1 MAGVIFACC
10 FWQPSWRPAHAPVR
24 HPISQLAKVSP
35 DEVRVQVAR
44 VGFDDETGSNYV
56 LLLDDTESRMLPIMI
71 GESEATA
78 ILLALHGIKPERPF
92 THDLIRSIIG
102 KTGNSVDRIEIADM
116 RDEIYYATIYM
127 DGGRYTIDSR
137 PSDAIA
143 LAMNMNA
150 PIYVNTKLFESA
162 PAIGLGGGGKIPDTA
177 QALGLTVEQLTPDLA
192 SAFGEPGGR
201 GVLVSEVD
209 SSAKKAGVARG
220 DIVVKVGK
228 NDVKALDDFNRQVCE
243 RQERR
248 CDVDSESRRLEPH
261 RHAGCRRRALGARDS
276 HQLNRMLGACGHAQA
291 ARMAFVGA
299 NRERLAIAMHPCL
312 HPRNQRHRALVI
324 VAQFAHLE
332 DVVRASL
339 DAIFLGLASRA
350 VDHRRENAARLL
362 LAFRFR

>member
-1 MAGVIFACC
+1 MRAFGGRHLCLLLLAAVVAACSC
-10 FWQPSWRPAHAPVR
+10 TRSPNQSA
-24 HPISQLAKVSP
+24 AKVSP

-56 LLLDDTESRMLPIMI
+56 LLLDDTESRVLPIMI
-71 GESEATA
+71 GENEATA

-150 PIYVNTKLFESA
+150 PIYVNAKLFESA
-162 PAIGLGGGGKIPDTA
+162 PGIGLGGAGKIPDTA
-177 QALGLTVEQLTPDLA
+177 RALGLTVEQLTPDLA

-228 NDVKALDDFNRQVCE
+228 NDVKALDDFNRQVA
-243 RQERR
+243 
-248 CDVDSESRRLEPH
+248 DVKNGDVTLTLNRDGSNRTVRL
-261 RHAGCRRRALGARDS
+261 AADGAR
-276 HQLNRMLGACGHAQA
+276 
-291 ARMAFVGA
+291 
-299 NRERLAIAMHPCL
+299 
-312 HPRNQRHRALVI
+312 
-324 VAQFAHLE
+324 
-332 DVVRASL
+332 
-339 DAIFLGLASRA
+339 
-350 VDHRRENAARLL
+350 
-362 LAFRFR
+362 